1 MVMNISAFY
10 VKTFG
15 ADGSN
20 FCAYDGFRVGHT
32 IANTKVAGFFNP
44 KARDLNAGDLIMCS
58 CLDGNAMYVVAA
70 KPSFDGNGTPINSLI
85 IEDYSVVATMKQKV
99 ECECATTTNITL
111 SGLQVIDG
119 YTTLAGDRVLVKN
132 QSLLQFNGIYL
143 ASATSWDRATDA
155 NLYSEF
161 VYSSVYV
168 ESGGL
173 NSNTGWIFTNADG
186 GTIDVTPIN
195 VVKLSGSGATSNV
208 GDYKKS
214 AILTNH
220 SGWLLCDGLAASRT
234 VYASLFLVLGTAF
247 GIGDGTTT
255 FNLPDYRGR
264 VGGSI
269 GTGTGLT
276 ARTLG
281 QKVGTETTILA
292 IANLP
297 AHTHG
302 LLGDSASGIGSGE
315 SADRVLVNTDGQV
328 RGVFV
333 KNTEAT
339 GSGTAFS
346 IMQPTLFGENTFIYA
361 GS

>member
-85 IEDYSVVATMKQKV
+85 IEDYSIV
-99 ECECATTTNITL
+99 
-111 SGLQVIDG
+111 
-119 YTTLAGDRVLVKN
+119 
-132 QSLLQFNGIYL
+132 
-143 ASATSWDRATDA
+143 
-155 NLYSEF
+155 
-161 VYSSVYV
+161 
-168 ESGGL
+168 
-173 NSNTGWIFTNADG
+173 
-186 GTIDVTPIN
+186 
-195 VVKLSGSGATSNV
+195 ATSNV

-302 LLGDSASGIGSGE
+302 LLGDSASGLGSGE